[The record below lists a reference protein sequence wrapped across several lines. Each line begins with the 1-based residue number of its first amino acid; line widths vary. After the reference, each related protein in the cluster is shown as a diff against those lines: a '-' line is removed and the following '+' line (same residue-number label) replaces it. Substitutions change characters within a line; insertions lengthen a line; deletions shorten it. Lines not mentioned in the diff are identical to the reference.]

1 MTLRVLLLARGG
13 LADRADVAR
22 RTGLVAGIAAVA
34 AAVAMLSTPATAVTP
49 GAAPTASAGRAAAS
63 AATPPKATGDAAWP
77 MFNQTF
83 DAQRYSPLHQI
94 TASNVAGLKEVCRV
108 RVGELGGFGAGPI
121 VVDGVMYVTAGNAT
135 IALNPVDCGIQW
147 KTIYT
152 SEDRPPA
159 GTGNRGVAFADGR
172 LFRGTGDGRVI
183 ALDAATGR
191 ELWRTK
197 GADPS
202 AGESISAAPI
212 VWDNKVFIGIAG
224 SELGVHGR
232 VLALD
237 TATGTIRWQFNTVP
251 QGTEFG
257 VDTWK
262 GDSWKTGGG
271 GTWSTLSLDPKTGEL
286 FIPVGNPSPDFFLP
300 HRDARRKTGANLFTN
315 SVVAVDAR
323 TGHLDWYFQATPS
336 DDKDLDQAAAP
347 MLFKLGDGR
356 TALAAASKDGYL
368 RVIDRSTHRLIY
380 KLALTTIKNE
390 DKPVTS
396 KGLETC
402 PGTLGGTQWN
412 GPAYDIKERAIVV
425 GAVDWCSFL
434 RRDDSVEYKKGAPF
448 YGGSII
454 SLMNPSP
461 SGWITSVNADTGA
474 VRWKFHAP
482 APVVSGITPTAGGV
496 TFVGDVA
503 GTFYALRSADGS
515 VLFSKP
521 TGGGISGGIITY
533 TVSGKQYVA
542 TTSGNL
548 SRTMWVSSG
557 LPHIIIYTVGDTP
570 PDAGLVASGGN
581 ASIERG
587 GGVFVRSCAACHG
600 FGGVGGTGPSLKGI
614 GKKLSAAEL
623 AGQIRS
629 PRKTAKGAATM
640 PAFDAQVMPDP
651 SVQDVIAFL
660 ETL

>member
-1 MTLRVLLLARGG
+1 MTFRTLPFATMAALLGGSASVLA
-13 LADRADVAR
+13 ADV
-22 RTGLVAGIAAVA
+22 G
-34 AAVAMLSTPATAVTP
+34 
-49 GAAPTASAGRAAAS
+49 
-63 AATPPKATGDAAWP
+63 WP
-77 MFNQTF
+77 MYNQTY
-83 DAQRYSPLHQI
+83 DAQRYSSLQQI
-94 TASNVAGLKEVCRV
+94 DATNVANLKEVCRV

-121 VVDGVMYVTAGNAT
+121 VVNGMMYITVGNAT
-135 IALNPVDCGIQW
+135 LAMNPVDCGIQW

-152 SEDRPPA
+152 SDGKPPA
-159 GTGNRGVAFADGR
+159 GTGNRGVAFAGGR

-191 ELWRTK
+191 ELWRTQ

-202 AGESISAAPI
+202 VGESISAAPI

-232 VLALD
+232 ILAFD
-237 TATGTIRWQFNTVP
+237 TATGAIRWQFNTIP

-262 GDSWKTGGG
+262 ADSWKTGGG
-271 GTWSTLSLDPKTGEL
+271 GTWSTLSLDPESGEL

-300 HRDARRKTGANLFTN
+300 HRDARRKTGANLFSN

-356 TALAAASKDGYL
+356 AALAAASKDGYL
-368 RVIDRSTHRLIY
+368 RVIDRATHRLIY
-380 KLALTTIKNE
+380 KLPVTTIRNE

-412 GPAYDIKERAIVV
+412 GPAYDTKERTIVV

-434 RRDDSVEYKKGAPF
+434 RREDSVEYKAGAPF

-454 SLMNPSP
+454 SLMNPTP
-461 SGWITSVNADTGA
+461 SGWLTSVNADTGV

-482 APVVSGITPTAGGV
+482 APIVSGITPTAGGV

-503 GTFYALRSADGS
+503 GTFYALRSSDGS
-515 VLFSKP
+515 VLFRAP
-521 TGGGISGGIITY
+521 TGGGISGGIVTY
-533 TVSGKQYVA
+533 TISGKQYLAV
-542 TTSGNL
+542 TSGNL

-557 LPHIIIYTVGDTP
+557 LPHMIIYTVGDVP
-570 PDAGLVASGGN
+570 PDAGLAASGGN
-581 ASIERG
+581 AGIERG

-600 FGGVGGTGPSLKGI
+600 FGGIGGTGPALKGVA
-614 GKKLSAAEL
+614 KRLSAAQL
-623 AGQIRS
+623 TGQIRT
-629 PRKTAKGAATM
+629 PRRTAAGAATM
-640 PAFDAQVMPDP
+640 PAFDAQVMPDA

>member
-1 MTLRVLLLARGG
+1 MRVTLRAL
-13 LADRADVAR
+13 
-22 RTGLVAGIAAVA
+22 LVAGAGVAGTAAVA
-34 AAVAMLSTPATAVTP
+34 VIAATTAVTP
-49 GAAPTASAGRAAAS
+49 TF
-63 AATPPKATGDAAWP
+63 AATPTGPVPTSASVQSAANGDAGWP

-83 DAQRYSPLHQI
+83 DAQRYSSLQQI
-94 TASNVAGLKEVCRV
+94 TASNAADLKEVCRV

-121 VVDGVMYVTAGNAT
+121 VVNGIMYVTAGNST
-135 IALNPVDCGIQW
+135 IAINPVDCGIQW

-152 SEDRPPA
+152 SDDRPPA

-197 GADPS
+197 SADPS
-202 AGESISAAPI
+202 FGESISAAPI

-232 VLALD
+232 ILALD
-237 TATGTIRWQFNTVP
+237 TATGAIRWQFNTIP

-257 VDTWK
+257 IDTWK

-271 GTWSTLSLDPKTGEL
+271 GTWSTLSLDPETGEL

-300 HRDARRKTGANLFTN
+300 HRDVRRKTGANLFTN

-356 TALAAASKDGYL
+356 TAMAAASKDGYL
-368 RVIDRSTHRLIY
+368 RVVDRSTHRLIY
-380 KLALTTIKNE
+380 KLAVTTIKNE
-390 DKPVTS
+390 DKPVTA

-412 GPAYDIKERAIVV
+412 GPAYDTKEKAIVV
-425 GAVDWCSFL
+425 GSVDWCSFL
-434 RRDDSVEYKKGAPF
+434 RRDASVEYKKGAPF

-454 SLMNPSP
+454 SLMNPTP

-503 GTFYALRSADGS
+503 GTFYALRSSDGS

-521 TGGGISGGIITY
+521 TGGGISGGVITY
-533 TVSGKQYVA
+533 TVAGKQYVA
-542 TTSGNL
+542 STSGNL

-557 LPHIIIYTVGDTP
+557 LPHIVIYTVGDVP
-570 PDAGLVASGGN
+570 PDAGLTASGGN
-581 ASIERG
+581 ASMERG

-600 FGGVGGTGPSLKGI
+600 FGGVGGTGPSLKAI
-614 GKKLSAAEL
+614 GKKLSATEL
-623 AGQIRS
+623 AGQIRA
-629 PRKTAKGAATM
+629 PRKTAAGAATM
-640 PAFDAQVMPDP
+640 PAFDAQVMPDA

>member
-1 MTLRVLLLARGG
+1 MAR
-13 LADRADVAR
+13 
-22 RTGLVAGIAAVA
+22 
-34 AAVAMLSTPATAVTP
+34 
-49 GAAPTASAGRAAAS
+49 
-63 AATPPKATGDAAWP
+63 
-77 MFNQTF
+77 
-83 DAQRYSPLHQI
+83 
-94 TASNVAGLKEVCRV
+94 
-108 RVGELGGFGAGPI
+108 GPI
-121 VVDGVMYVTAGNAT
+121 VVNGIMYVTAGNAT

-197 GADPS
+197 VPTLLR
-202 AGESISAAPI
+202 GESISAAPI

-232 VLALD
+232 ILALD
-237 TATGTIRWQFNTVP
+237 AATGAIRWQFNTVP

-271 GTWSTLSLDPKTGEL
+271 GTWSTLSLDPETGEL

-300 HRDARRKTGANLFTN
+300 HRDVRRKTGANLFTN

-368 RVIDRSTHRLIY
+368 RVIDRNTHRLIY
-380 KLALTTIKNE
+380 KLAGHDDQERGQARHLERPGNVPRHAGRHSME
-390 DKPVTS
+390 RSGVRPS
-396 KGLETC
+396 GEGHRRGRGGLVQLSA
-402 PGTLGGTQWN
+402 PGR
-412 GPAYDIKERAIVV
+412 D
-425 GAVDWCSFL
+425 
-434 RRDDSVEYKKGAPF
+434 RRIQKGAPF

-454 SLMNPSP
+454 SLMNPTP
-461 SGWITSVNADTGA
+461 TGWITSVNADSGA

-496 TFVGDVA
+496 TFAGDVA
-503 GTFYALRSADGS
+503 GTFYALRSSDGS

-533 TVSGKQYVA
+533 TVGGKQYVA
-542 TTSGNL
+542 IDVGQPVPYDVGEQ
-548 SRTMWVSSG
+548 R
-557 LPHIIIYTVGDTP
+557 PAHIIIYTVGEVP
-570 PDAGLVASGGN
+570 AGC
-581 ASIERG
+581 RTCR
-587 GGVFVRSCAACHG
+587 VR
-600 FGGVGGTGPSLKGI
+600 
-614 GKKLSAAEL
+614 
-623 AGQIRS
+623 R
-629 PRKTAKGAATM
+629 
-640 PAFDAQVMPDP
+640 
-651 SVQDVIAFL
+651 
-660 ETL
+660 